1 MKKGKAK
8 PDEKELP
15 LRLVRTMLFV
25 PASRPRAIEKAR
37 TLDCDFIIL
46 DLEDSVLPEDRE
58 RARQA
63 AVEAVRAGFD
73 GRPCAIRINAEG
85 RADHGLDM
93 VAVRTA
99 QPPYVIVPKVMNP
112 RQAHDVHLVTQ
123 RQAIAMIESPSGIV
137 NAQAI
142 AREPGVVALMAGTN
156 DLRRGLGVPPDA
168 PRSSFSF
175 ALQSIILAARS
186 AGVAAF
192 DGVYNNLE
200 DPAGL
205 AQECEEGRQMGFD
218 GKSIIHPSHIE
229 IANKAFSPS
238 GPAVEQARALIE
250 AFTGGA
256 QRYDDRMIEA
266 MHVEEA
272 KAIIERA
279 ERQRRHHGG
288 EPKPMV

>member
-1 MKKGKAK
+1 MKKGRER
-8 PDEKELP
+8 PDDNDLP

-37 TLDCDFIIL
+37 TLDCDFVIL
-46 DLEDSVLPEDRE
+46 DLEDSVLPEDRDQ
-58 RARQA
+58 ARQT
-63 AVEAVRAGFD
+63 AVEAVKAGFG
-73 GRPCAIRINAEG
+73 GRPCAIRINGEG
-85 RADHGLDM
+85 RPDHGLDM
-93 VAVRTA
+93 VAVRA
-99 QPPYVIVPKVMNP
+99 ASPPYVIVPKVIEA

-123 RQAIAMIESPSGIV
+123 RQTIAMIESPAGIV
-137 NAQAI
+137 NAQRI
-142 AREPGVVALMAGTN
+142 AREPGVVALLAGTN

-168 PRSSFSF
+168 PRSAISF
-175 ALQSIILAARS
+175 ALQSIVLAARA

-200 DPAGL
+200 DPQGL

-256 QRYDDRMIEA
+256 QRYDGRMIES
-266 MHVEEA
+266 MHVAEA
-272 KAIIERA
+272 KALVERA
-279 ERQRRHHGG
+279 ERQRS
-288 EPKPMV
+288 

>member
-1 MKKGKAK
+1 M
-8 PDEKELP
+8 P

-58 RARQA
+58 AARKA
-63 AVEAVRAGFD
+63 AVEAIRAGFG

-85 RADHGLDM
+85 SPDHGLDM
-93 VAVRTA
+93 VAARNA
-99 QPPYVIVPKVMNP
+99 PSPYVIVPKVIDA
-112 RQAHDVHLVTQ
+112 RQAHDVHLVTK
-123 RQAIAMIESPSGIV
+123 RNVITMIESPMGIV
-137 NAQAI
+137 NAQRI

-168 PRSSFSF
+168 PRSSISL
-175 ALQSIILAARS
+175 ALQSIVLAARA

-200 DPAGL
+200 DPEGL
-205 AQECEEGRQMGFD
+205 ARECEEGRQMGFD
-218 GKSIIHPSHIE
+218 GKSIIHPSHVD
-229 IANKAFSPS
+229 IANNAFSPS
-238 GPAVEQARALIE
+238 GPAVEQARSLIE
-250 AFTGGA
+250 AFSGGA
-256 QRYDDRMIEA
+256 QRYDGRMIEA

-272 KAIIERA
+272 RALIERA
-279 ERQRRHHGG
+279 EHQR
-288 EPKPMV
+288 P

>member
-1 MKKGKAK
+1 MKKGKDK
-8 PDEKELP
+8 PEINEFP
-15 LRLVRTMLFV
+15 LRLVRSMLFV

-46 DLEDSVLPEDRE
+46 DLEDSVLAEDRE
-58 RARQA
+58 SARAA

-93 VAVRTA
+93 VAVRAA
-99 QPPYVIVPKVMNP
+99 QPPYVIVPKVFEP
-112 RQAHDVHLVTQ
+112 RQAYDVHLVTK
-123 RQAIAMIESPSGIV
+123 RSIIAMIESPAGIV
-137 NAQAI
+137 NAQRI

-168 PRSSFSF
+168 PRASISL
-175 ALQSIILAARS
+175 ALQSIVLAARS

-200 DPAGL
+200 DPDGL
-205 AQECEEGRQMGFD
+205 ARDCEEGRQMGFD
-218 GKSIIHPSHIE
+218 GKSIIHPSHIA
-229 IANKAFSPS
+229 ITNDSFSPS
-238 GPAVEQARALIE
+238 GPAVEQARSLVE

-256 QRYDDRMIEA
+256 QRYDGRMIEA

-279 ERQRRHHGG
+279 ERQRH
-288 EPKPMV
+288 

>member
-1 MKKGKAK
+1 MKKGRER
-8 PDEKELP
+8 PDDNDLP

-37 TLDCDFIIL
+37 TLDCDFVIL
-46 DLEDSVLPEDRE
+46 DLEDSVLPEDRDQ
-58 RARQA
+58 ARQT
-63 AVEAVRAGFD
+63 AVEAVKAGFG
-73 GRPCAIRINAEG
+73 GRPCAIRINGEG
-85 RADHGLDM
+85 RPDHGLDM
-93 VAVRTA
+93 VAVRA
-99 QPPYVIVPKVMNP
+99 ASPPYVIVPKVIEA

-123 RQAIAMIESPSGIV
+123 RQTIAMIESPAGIV
-137 NAQAI
+137 NAQRI
-142 AREPGVVALMAGTN
+142 AREPGVVALLAGTN

-168 PRSSFSF
+168 PRSAISF
-175 ALQSIILAARS
+175 ALQSIVLAARA

-200 DPAGL
+200 DPQGL

-229 IANKAFSPS
+229 IANNAFSPS

-256 QRYDDRMIEA
+256 QRYDGRMIES
-266 MHVEEA
+266 MHVAEA
-272 KAIIERA
+272 KALVERA
-279 ERQRRHHGG
+279 ERQRS
-288 EPKPMV
+288 